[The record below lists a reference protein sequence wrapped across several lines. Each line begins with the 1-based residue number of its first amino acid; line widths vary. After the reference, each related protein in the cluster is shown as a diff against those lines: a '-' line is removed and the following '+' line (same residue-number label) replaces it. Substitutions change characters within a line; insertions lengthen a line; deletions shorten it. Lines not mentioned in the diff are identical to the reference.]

1 MSLAIPQR
9 KVFLIACSLR
19 FRGSGSPRFAG
30 VTRVGG
36 AGRWTRYSRAKLALS
51 LPKGGNPGTWDM
63 RHLRRITRRK
73 FIQVTTAAAAGSM
86 VGCAYKRSPCRFFTI
101 EEGQTVAA
109 ICERIIPA
117 DQDPG
122 ATEAGVVNFI
132 DLQLMGPYKRYHAS
146 YRQGIRGVE
155 KASLKMFGHRFTE
168 LGPER
173 QDEVLKELERVAA
186 AEKTRKGVSSAGESR
201 EGVSPAG
208 ETRKGQS
215 KGQSSEDFFPLIL
228 SHTMQGFYGDPRH
241 GGNRGRVS
249 WKMLGLPYPPIR
261 GRLHYDLTK
270 PVRS

>member
-1 MSLAIPQR
+1 
-9 KVFLIACSLR
+9 
-19 FRGSGSPRFAG
+19 
-30 VTRVGG
+30 
-36 AGRWTRYSRAKLALS
+36 
-51 LPKGGNPGTWDM
+51 DM
-63 RHLRRITRRK
+63 RYLRRITRRK

-86 VGCAYKRSPCRFFTI
+86 VCCTNKKSPWRFFTI

-122 ATEAGVVNFI
+122 AMEAGVVNFI
-132 DLQLMGPYKRYHAS
+132 DLQLMGPCKRHRAS
-146 YRQGIRGVE
+146 YRQGIRGLE
-155 KASLKMFGHRFTE
+155 QTSLKRFGHRFTE

-173 QDEVLKELERVAA
+173 QDEFLKELERVAA
-186 AEKTRKGVSSAGESR
+186 EETRKGLSA
-201 EGVSPAG
+201 ATG
-208 ETRKGQS
+208 ETRK
-215 KGQSSEDFFPLIL
+215 KRPSSEDFFSLIL

-270 PVRS
+270 PEV

>member
-1 MSLAIPQR
+1 M
-9 KVFLIACSLR
+9 
-19 FRGSGSPRFAG
+19 
-30 VTRVGG
+30 
-36 AGRWTRYSRAKLALS
+36 RY
-51 LPKGGNPGTWDM
+51 
-63 RHLRRITRRK
+63 LRRITRRK

-86 VGCAYKRSPCRFFTI
+86 VACTYKKSPWRFFTI

-132 DLQLMGPYKRYHAS
+132 DLQLMGPYKRHRAS

-155 KASLKMFGHRFTE
+155 QTSLKRFGHRFTE
-168 LGPER
+168 LGPEG
-173 QDEVLKELERVAA
+173 QDEVLKELERAA
-186 AEKTRKGVSSAGESR
+186 AARETRKGVSS
-201 EGVSPAG
+201 PG
-208 ETRKGQS
+208 ETRKGV
-215 KGQSSEDFFPLIL
+215 SSEDFFSLIL

-261 GRLHYDLTK
+261 GRFHYDLT
-270 PVRS
+270 S

>member
-1 MSLAIPQR
+1 M
-9 KVFLIACSLR
+9 
-19 FRGSGSPRFAG
+19 
-30 VTRVGG
+30 
-36 AGRWTRYSRAKLALS
+36 RYS
-51 LPKGGNPGTWDM
+51 
-63 RHLRRITRRK
+63 RRITRRK

-86 VGCAYKRSPCRFFTI
+86 VGCTNKKSPWRFFTF

-122 ATEAGVVNFI
+122 AMEAGVVNFI
-132 DLQLMGPYKRYHAS
+132 DLQLMGPYKRHRAT

-155 KASLKMFGHRFTE
+155 QTSLKMFGHRFTE
-168 LGPER
+168 LGPEG

-186 AEKTRKGVSSAGESR
+186 AEARKSPSSGN
-201 EGVSPAG
+201 
-208 ETRKGQS
+208 
-215 KGQSSEDFFPLIL
+215 FFSLIL

-261 GRLHYDLTK
+261 GRLHYDLT
-270 PVRS
+270 S

>member
-1 MSLAIPQR
+1 M
-9 KVFLIACSLR
+9 
-19 FRGSGSPRFAG
+19 
-30 VTRVGG
+30 
-36 AGRWTRYSRAKLALS
+36 RY
-51 LPKGGNPGTWDM
+51 
-63 RHLRRITRRK
+63 LRRITRRK

-86 VGCAYKRSPCRFFTI
+86 VGCTNKKSPWRFFTI

-132 DLQLMGPYKRYHAS
+132 DLQLMGPYKRHRAS
-146 YRQGIRGVE
+146 YRKGIRGLE
-155 KASLKMFGHRFTE
+155 QASLNMFGHRFTE

-173 QDEVLKELERVAA
+173 QDKVLKELERVAA
-186 AEKTRKGVSSAGESR
+186 GEARKGL
-201 EGVSPAG
+201 
-208 ETRKGQS
+208 
-215 KGQSSEDFFPLIL
+215 SSEDFFSLIL

-261 GRLHYDLTK
+261 GRLHYDLT
-270 PVRS
+270 S